1 MGRRGDSETGTRRGG
16 RGGFTLV
23 ELLVAMVIAAI
34 VMYGVYILYEKSS
47 SAFRVQN
54 QLTELHQQLRF
65 GVEFLKR
72 DLERAGFLA
81 TSNSVVDGD
90 VCLNA
95 TDQPLQGLT
104 VRRDGEEDVNRTTH
118 LPVHNTNLMPAAIT
132 LFGDFWTPGP
142 FRVFSVAGNQLV
154 LDGGFWYG
162 DEAFPSAAVLAAW
175 FPAGRLVRLVTP
187 AGWELYLSVQALLPN
202 GGGPPGANWP
212 ILVVQQAVPVVYT
225 GDACGVMGVGTGALV
240 NPVGYIRYR
249 IARDLRTGA
258 PAGKFDLI
266 REELNPFDQSLVV
279 PQSQLTIAEN
289 AVDLQFY
296 DFIFDETMDRQT
308 PWVTRVGNPGQFED
322 VTTVVELGGGGRL
335 SAGEPTA
342 DPHRL
347 RAVTFKLSV
356 RTPDEDANLAFKPR
370 AGRWDRLTVF
380 EVDPLRDGAAR
391 VRSLSSRVV
400 LSNFLTRN
408 LLP

>member
-1 MGRRGDSETGTRRGG
+1 MARRSDSETGTRRGW

-23 ELLVAMVIAAI
+23 ELLVAMVVAAI

-81 TSNSVVDGD
+81 TSNSTVDGD
-90 VCLNA
+90 VCMNA
-95 TDQPLQGLT
+95 AERPLRG
-104 VRRDGEEDVNRTTH
+104 VIIHRDAEEGRDTTY
-118 LPVHNTNLMPAAIT
+118 LPVHNANLLPASVT
-132 LFGDFWTPGP
+132 LFGDFWSPGP
-142 FRVFSVAGNQLV
+142 FRVFSIAGNQLV
-154 LDGGFWYG
+154 LDGSFWFG
-162 DEAFPSAAVLAAW
+162 NQPFPTPAVLAAW

-187 AGWELYLSVQALLPN
+187 SGWELYLTVQALVPN

-212 ILVVQQAVPVVYT
+212 ILVVGESVPVVYT
-225 GDACGVMGVGTGALV
+225 GDACGVMGVGTGAQV

-249 IARDLRTGA
+249 IARDTRSGA
-258 PAGKFDLI
+258 PAGKYDLI
-266 REELNPFDQSLVV
+266 REELNPVDLNLVV

-296 DFIFDETMDRQT
+296 DFIFDETMDRTT
-308 PWVTRVGNPGQFED
+308 PWVTRVGNSGQYED
-322 VTTVVELGGGGRL
+322 VTRVVESDGIGGRL
-335 SAGEPTA
+335 SADEPTA

-347 RAVTFKLSV
+347 RALTFKLSV
-356 RTPDEDANLAFKPR
+356 RTPDEDANLAFKAR
-370 AGRWDRLTVF
+370 VGRWDRLTVF